1 MQKIRFPIYVINEE
15 PEEIDGLVII
25 GDQVVDDKNMDGSS
39 IGIRRL

>member
-25 GDQVVDDKNMDGSS
+25 GDQVVDDKIWMVVV
-39 IGIRRL
+39 